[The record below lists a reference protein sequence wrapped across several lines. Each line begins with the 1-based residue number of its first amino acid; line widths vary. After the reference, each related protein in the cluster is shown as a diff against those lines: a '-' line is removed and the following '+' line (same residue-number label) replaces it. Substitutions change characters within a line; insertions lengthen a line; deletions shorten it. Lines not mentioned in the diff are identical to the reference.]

1 MLFLHHDIHTIE
13 MNGGK
18 RHYGSLRYPSNMN
31 FIKSQL
37 LILVLV
43 LIILI
48 LASHFPSPAQ
58 GVVVVVTELQLK
70 VLLQHKNN
78 NNFKILDAKKT
89 ALLLQTINTKM
100 VMISKEKNIW
110 RYVNKTQHVCY
121 KSLET
126 SSRKFVKLL
135 GITTAVVV
143 VIIGSEYFFVT

>member
-1 MLFLHHDIHTIE
+1 MDDLIIYFFHSRRSWSKNDKKEFGHDQKHSQRSTYKMLFLHHDIHTIE

-58 GVVVVVTELQLK
+58 GVVVVVTEL
-70 VLLQHKNN
+70 
-78 NNFKILDAKKT
+78 
-89 ALLLQTINTKM
+89 
-100 VMISKEKNIW
+100 
-110 RYVNKTQHVCY
+110 
-121 KSLET
+121 
-126 SSRKFVKLL
+126 
-135 GITTAVVV
+135 
-143 VIIGSEYFFVT
+143 